1 MNKIHVIGVGYRP
14 LEKRAREIISLSD
27 IIVSNEGLMEIF
39 RSYEDYEHVRD
50 KIKVANNVHETMN
63 VIRENYKKK
72 SVSVLASGDPM
83 FFGIGRLLIKEF
95 GRDSLE
101 IYPDL
106 SSMQVAFSRI
116 KEPWGEAFL
125 FSLHGGPDPK
135 KRRKLEYEITDI
147 PELLDKHRI
156 IGILTDR
163 INNPS
168 AIARVLDSSSVIRHP
183 GPDGT
188 GRSPSLTLYVCER
201 LGYPDEKITDGRP
214 EDIAALSF
222 SYPNVVVIRKNDG
235 ND

>member
-1 MNKIHVIGVGYRP
+1 MNKFSIIGIGYRP

-27 IIVSNEGLMEIF
+27 IIVSHEGLMEIF
-39 RSYEDYEHVRD
+39 RTYEDYEHVRD
-50 KIKVANNVHETMN
+50 KIQVANNIYETMN
-63 VIRENYKKK
+63 IIRGNYKKK

-83 FFGIGRLLIKEF
+83 FFGIGRHLIEEF

-101 IYPDL
+101 VYPDL

-116 KEPWGEAFL
+116 KEPWGDAFL
-125 FSLHGGPDPK
+125 ISLHGGPDPQ

-147 PELLDKHRI
+147 PGLSEKHRI

-163 INNPS
+163 INSPS
-168 AIARVLDSSSVIRHP
+168 EIASVLNSSPLRRH
-183 GPDGT
+183 
-188 GRSPSLTLYVCER
+188 SSLTLYVCER
-201 LGYPDEKITDGRP
+201 LGYSDEKITDGKP

-222 SYPNVVVIRKNDG
+222 SYPNVVVIRKNDR

>member
-1 MNKIHVIGVGYRP
+1 VNKIHVIGIGYRP

-39 RSYEDYEHVRD
+39 RSYEDYEQVRG
-50 KIKVANNVHETMN
+50 KIIIVNNVHETMN
-63 VIRENYKKK
+63 IIRENYKKK

-101 IYPDL
+101 VYPDL

-168 AIARVLDSSSVIRHP
+168 EIAKVLNSLPVTRNLL
-183 GPDGT
+183 
-188 GRSPSLTLYVCER
+188 LTLYVCER
-201 LGYPDEKITDGRP
+201 LGYTDEKITDGRP